1 MTKYTSNNSKQMRLF
16 MELSALIVI
25 AFVVFGYYY
34 KEIDWF
40 YVILFIAYPVFIL
53 STTAR
58 EFQVTDNNKLK
69 IISYVN
75 CISKPTIIEIDKI
88 VALKKIKN
96 DRLRID
102 HKKGFHILRLKEPD
116 RSLLADELKKR
127 NPTIVLDQL
136 Q

>member
-1 MTKYTSNNSKQMRLF
+1 

-40 YVILFIAYPVFIL
+40 YVILFITYPVFIL